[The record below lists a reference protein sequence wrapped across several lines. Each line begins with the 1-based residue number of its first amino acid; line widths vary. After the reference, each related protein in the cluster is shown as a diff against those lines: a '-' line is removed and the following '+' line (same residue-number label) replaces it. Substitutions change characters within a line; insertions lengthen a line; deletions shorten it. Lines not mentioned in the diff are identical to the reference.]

1 MNDTKH
7 DWIGVIMLILAVVG
21 LFIVADQR
29 DAIKQEAVDRGYA
42 EWIVTKQNYTEFK
55 WKDKQ

>member
-7 DWIGVIMLILAVVG
+7 DWFGLIMLITAIVG

-29 DAIKQEAVDRGYA
+29 DALKQEAVDRGFA
-42 EWIVTKQNYTEFK
+42 EWIVTKQNETEFK
-55 WKDKQ
+55 WKEKQ